1 MKVFKT
7 KFPENITS
15 TKINHIT
22 TFEFNFLKDMAGYV
36 NNTRYTDETNLS

>member
-22 TFEFNFLKDMAGYV
+22 FEFNFLKDMGGYV
-36 NNTRYTDETNLS
+36 NNTRYTDETN